1 MFHWHRVLILPLILL
16 LALLVI
22 PLMRGRAEPT
32 APQAVPTDPF
42 GIYLHDHRN
51 LRGGAE
57 MAAAGAR
64 WLSINLIWRD
74 IEPRRGQYNW
84 AQTDATLARAAEL
97 GYQVLV
103 TVTGNPS
110 WAADTTCGPVRHL
123 DALVEFMRRAVA
135 RYSVPPYNVLHW
147 AMYNE
152 PDNSDITMDLGGC
165 WGNPYPRERPGFGG
179 VAYGRMLRQVYPAVK
194 AVNPEVKLVLGAL
207 AYDYFTHEGGYFDPL
222 FFEDII
228 RRGGANAWAYFDL
241 INFHYYYAFAQRWDD
256 AFPGRY
262 NDGVIGKAMYLRQEY
277 ANFTAQPPKPVI
289 LTEIGSPTSGP
300 PDGQNYSEERQARDV
315 IREMTRSMAAGLPII
330 IWFAGVDEP
339 AWDYKYGLLD
349 SNLRPKPGYSVYRV
363 FTREMADARF
373 EGPRLNFAPSV
384 EGYDFL
390 VRGRRKTVVWQT
402 EGNGGIL
409 TVGISRVGGVLRVVD
424 KFGNESYVTDG
435 SSGDPDGVANR
446 FVGVFI
452 DQSPRFLEDMTM
464 PTHTPTVTPTA
475 TRTPTP
481 TLTPTATATPTVTP
495 TPTPT
500 PTPTLTPTRT
510 PTRRPTRTPTPTVT
524 PTGSLTATPA
534 TVLQQH
540 FLPLYRYRR
549 TASQPEPTPNPNT
562 RQLYLPFYRR

>member
-1 MFHWHRVLILPLILL
+1 MPSLQRILPV
-16 LALLVI
+16 LAVLTLVLVVL
-22 PLMRGRAEPT
+22 PLVRGHAEST
-32 APQAVPTDPF
+32 AVATVPTDPF
-42 GIYLHDHRN
+42 GIYIHDHRT
-51 LRGGAE
+51 LRGAPE

-74 IEPRRGQYNW
+74 IEVRRGVYNW
-84 AQTDATLARAAEL
+84 AQTDAALAQAAQY
-97 GYQVLV
+97 GYQVLL

-110 WAADTTCGPVRHL
+110 WAADTKCGPVRDL
-123 DALVEFMRRAVA
+123 AALTEFMRRAVA

-152 PDNSDITMDLGGC
+152 PDNSDTNLDLGGC
-165 WGNPYPRERPGFGG
+165 WGNPYPRTRPGFGG
-179 VAYGRMLRQVYPAVK
+179 AAYGRMLKQVYPAVK
-194 AVNPEVKLVLGAL
+194 AVNPNVQLVLGAL

-228 RRGGANAWAYFDL
+228 RSGGANAWAYFDM

-289 LTEIGSPTSGP
+289 LSEIGSPTSGP
-300 PDGQNYSEERQARDV
+300 PDGQTYSEERQARDV
-315 IREMTRSMAAGLPII
+315 VKEMTRAMAAGLPII
-330 IWFAGVDEP
+330 IWFSGVDEP
-339 AWDYKYGLLD
+339 AWDYKYGLLY
-349 SNLRPKPGYSVYRV
+349 SNLQPKPGYTAYRV
-363 FTREMADARF
+363 FTREMTDARF

-409 TVGISRVGGVLRVVD
+409 TVGISKVGGMLRVVD
-424 KFGNESYVTDG
+424 KFGNESHVTDG
-435 SSGDPDGVANR
+435 GPGDPDGVANR

-464 PTHTPTVTPTA
+464 ATHTPTVTPTA
-475 TRTPTP
+475 TRTPT
-481 TLTPTATATPTVTP
+481 ATP
-495 TPTPT
+495 TPTHSPTPTIT
-500 PTPTLTPTRT
+500 PTPTSTRTPTITPTRT
-510 PTRRPTRTPTPTVT
+510 PTRTPTPSPTPTPTPTVT
-524 PTGSLTATPA
+524 PTGSLTATPTA
-534 TVLQQH
+534 TVAATGRYH
-540 FLPLYRYRR
+540 FLPLYQFRHHAAARGG
-549 TASQPEPTPNPNT
+549 S
-562 RQLYLPFYRR
+562 